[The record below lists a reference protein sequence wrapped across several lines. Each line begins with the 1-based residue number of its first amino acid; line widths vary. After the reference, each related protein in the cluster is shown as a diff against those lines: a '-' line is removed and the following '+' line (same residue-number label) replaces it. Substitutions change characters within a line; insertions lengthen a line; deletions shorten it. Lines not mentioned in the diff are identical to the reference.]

1 MTECPCGSERPYTDC
16 CSKIHQDLSLASS
29 AEQLMR
35 ARYAAFSLQLIDF
48 IYDSFYWKS
57 RKLQNK
63 SDIADWAK
71 ANKWMKLELL
81 NATENTV
88 EFKAYYLNPQ
98 GEMEIHH
105 ELSKFKQDNK
115 IWYYLS
121 GKHA

>member
-1 MTECPCGSERPYTDC
+1 MIECPCGSGLSYTEC
-16 CSKIHQDLSLASS
+16 CAKIHQDLNQALS

-35 ARYAAFSLQLIDF
+35 ARYSAFSLQLIDF
-48 IYDSFYWKS
+48 IYASFYWKS
-57 RKLQNK
+57 RKLQRK

-71 ANKWMKLELL
+71 TNKWMKLEILTS
-81 NATENTV
+81 TENTV

-105 ELSKFKQDNK
+105 ELSKFKRDNK
-115 IWYYLS
+115 TWFYLS